1 MVVLAC
7 FFYSPSSAH
16 AQENATGSDYIESGN
31 LIDNSQWS
39 GALYAQDPNNCCH
52 NPAGSGAI
60 YDTNTDT
67 IKFSYGRDTVQN
79 IISLQQALGAT
90 GVTINGYNWSMDY
103 RMMDNNG
110 RINDSLYVDIILKD
124 TIGYVADTQRWDMS
138 NWQSNEW
145 TRGSGAKYWGD
156 EGVPDIDT
164 IIFSLEGKDGGFWAG
179 LYGPEV
185 KDIEFNITYGSD
197 PCASNPLSDPTC
209 EGYQEAYY
217 DQQCSYDP
225 LYDSQCMGYEQAY
238 FTQQCS
244 YDALYDSE
252 CFGYEE
258 AYYTQ
263 QCSIDA
269 LYDTDCPGY
278 EQAYYNQQC
287 SYDALYDPTCSGY
300 EEAYYTQQCSLDALY
315 DTGCP
320 GYEQAY
326 YNYQCSLDSLYDTGC
341 EGYAITFQ
349 AQQCSLDPQY
359 SPTCPGYTF
368 PTVVS
373 SEPEPSQNTG
383 QPSLEE
389 SMGITEQIVEI
400 QPEIAP
406 IVEEI
411 PQEALVEE
419 KKEEEIVELPIITEE
434 SVKEEQKT
442 EKSSSNNRNQAAI
455 ASSLEQTAA
464 LLDNIIGSSISSGT
478 SESNMAGSDG
488 GFYSDDAGTM
498 GGLTTSD
505 QEFSDFVNTSSN
517 DTQDS
522 QNLNDSIALG
532 GAVNTGV
539 SIIAPDNKQEP
550 KEERKQTLA
559 EKMAEKIRK
568 KNADDQ
574 EGIFGKQESVLDDIA
589 SATDLNKYYD
599 ERLADAG
606 DWYGSGQIYNG
617 NRLPDKGN
625 SYYRMNSKSYGT
637 MRELIRSQY

>member
-1 MVVLAC
+1 MRNLVGLFLVVLAC

-16 AQENATGSDYIESGN
+16 AQKNATGSDYIESGN

-39 GALYAQDPNNCCH
+39 GALYAQDPNNCCS

-90 GVTINGYNWSMDY
+90 GITINGYNWSMDY

-145 TRGSGAKYWGD
+145 TTGSGAKYWGD

-209 EGYQEAYY
+209 EGYQEAYHK
-217 DQQCSYDP
+217 QQCSMNP
-225 LYDSQCMGYEQAY
+225 LYDSQCPGYEQAY
-238 FTQQCS
+238 YNQQCS

-258 AYYTQ
+258 AYYNQ
-263 QCSIDA
+263 QCSI
-269 LYDTDCPGY
+269 
-278 EQAYYNQQC
+278 
-287 SYDALYDPTCSGY
+287 
-300 EEAYYTQQCSLDALY
+300 DALY

-326 YNYQCSLDSLYDTGC
+326 YNQQCSLDSLYDTGC
-341 EGYAITFQ
+341 EGYAIAFQ
-349 AQQCSLDPQY
+349 AQQCSLDSQY

-368 PTVVS
+368 PTVVT
-373 SEPEPSQNTG
+373 SEPEPSQSTG
-383 QPSLEE
+383 QPSMEE
-389 SMGITEQIVEI
+389 SMGMPEQFVETT
-400 QPEIAP
+400 PEYAP
-406 IVEEI
+406 IVEET

-419 KKEEEIVELPIITEE
+419 KKEEEIVELTIITEE

-442 EKSSSNNRNQAAI
+442 EKNSSNNRNQAAI

-464 LLDNIIGSSISSGT
+464 LLDNIIGNSITSGT

-505 QEFSDFVNTSSN
+505 QEFTDFVNASSN

-532 GAVNTGV
+532 SAVNTGV

-568 KNADDQ
+568 KNADEQ

-589 SATDLNKYYD
+589 SATDLNKYYN

>member
-1 MVVLAC
+1 MKNLVGLFLVVLAC
-7 FFYSPSSAH
+7 FFYSFSSAH
-16 AQENATGSDYIESGN
+16 AQKNATGSDYIESGN

-39 GALYAQDPNNCCH
+39 GALYAQDPNNCCG

-67 IKFSYGRDTVQN
+67 IKFSYGTDTVQN

-145 TRGSGAKYWGD
+145 TRGSGAKYWGG

-209 EGYQEAYY
+209 EGYQEAYHK
-217 DQQCSYDP
+217 QQCSMNP

-269 LYDTDCPGY
+269 LYDT
-278 EQAYYNQQC
+278 
-287 SYDALYDPTCSGY
+287 
-300 EEAYYTQQCSLDALY
+300 
-315 DTGCP
+315 GCP

-341 EGYAITFQ
+341 EGYAIAFQ

-419 KKEEEIVELPIITEE
+419 KKEEEIVELTIITEE

-442 EKSSSNNRNQAAI
+442 EKNSSNNRNQAAI

-464 LLDNIIGSSISSGT
+464 LLDNIIGNSITSGT

-505 QEFSDFVNTSSN
+505 QEFSDFVNASSN

-568 KNADDQ
+568 KNADEQ